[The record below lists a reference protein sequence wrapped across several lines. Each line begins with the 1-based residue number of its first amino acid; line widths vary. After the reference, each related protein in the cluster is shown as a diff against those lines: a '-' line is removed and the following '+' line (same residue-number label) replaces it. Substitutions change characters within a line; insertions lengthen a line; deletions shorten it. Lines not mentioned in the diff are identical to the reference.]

1 MNKNGYTIME
11 LVVGLALLSI
21 IIVFMMMMLVNLK
34 MKEDKNGIDTK
45 ALTLEATMTKTIN
58 SDINKKEVLAFSEV
72 LSSNSNEQTLRIDF
86 MDNTYKLIRIIN
98 NNKIIYGTET
108 SIDIEKTLPN
118 GYEVS
123 NAFVENNSYGLSK
136 IVIEVEN
143 KNNEKMN
150 FNIEAYSY
158 NNSIT

>member
-1 MNKNGYTIME
+1 
-11 LVVGLALLSI
+11 
-21 IIVFMMMMLVNLK
+21 MLVNLK

-58 SDINKKEVLAFSEV
+58 SDINKKEVLSFSEV
-72 LSSNSNEQTLRIDF
+72 LSSNNNEQTLRIDF
-86 MDNTYKLIRIIN
+86 TDNTYKLIRIIN

-108 SIDIEKTLPN
+108 SIDIEKTLPK